1 MRGSMVTKRLAGPD
15 RRAQLLDHARGVF
28 AAEGY
33 HRASMDQIAASAGVT
48 KPVLYQHFS
57 SKKELYLALLEL
69 DGQRLLQEVA
79 DAIKDT
85 SGGQRIKR
93 GLGAYFRFIDR
104 ETDSFRVLFRETM
117 ATEPEFREAID
128 RFHDMAA
135 GAIGA
140 IIAEETGK
148 DADESE
154 LLARGMVGMAEA
166 TAAWWLDRKPHIQLE
181 GIVADL
187 TELAWRGLASLP
199 RKED

>member
-1 MRGSMVTKRLAGPD
+1 MATKRLAGPD
-15 RRAQLLDHARGVF
+15 RRAQLIDHARGVF
-28 AAEGY
+28 ALEGY
-33 HRASMDQIAASAGVT
+33 HNASMDTIATSAGVT
-48 KPVLYQHFS
+48 KPVVYQHFA
-57 SKKELYLALLEL
+57 SKKELYLALLEE

-79 DAIKDT
+79 DAIQG
-85 SGGQRIKR
+85 SLGGQRIKR

-104 ETDSFRVLFRETM
+104 DTDSFRLLFRETM
-117 ATEPEFREAID
+117 AIEPEFREAID

-140 IIAEETGK
+140 IIAQETGK
-148 DADESE
+148 GSDESE

-166 TAAWWLDRKPHIQLE
+166 TGAWWLDRKPHIDLD

-199 RKED
+199 RKEG